1 MLSESSTRA
10 TSAQARCRGLLT
22 RKRVRAKRRR
32 QARGGGGRAVEA
44 SSGRAEGA
52 EGAEGTEGAAAGDAE
67 ARHELLRGF
76 EPMGM
81 LSSCVAVARSKL
93 AARGDVAV
101 AEFDWLPA
109 NPQPNSRL
117 CGFDMGFD
125 CGLAARKPGAVVQV
139 RTPRPH
145 MLEAMRSMIS
155 I

>member
-1 MLSESSTRA
+1 MSWPPAPTF
-10 TSAQARCRGLLT
+10 AQARCRGLLT
-22 RKRVRAKRRR
+22 RKRVRAKRQR

-44 SSGRAEGA
+44 SSGGTEGVEGA
-52 EGAEGTEGAAAGDAE
+52 EGAQPDAE

-93 AARGDVAV
+93 AARGDVA
-101 AEFDWLPA
+101 EFDWLPA
-109 NPQPNSRL
+109 NPQPNPRL

-125 CGLAARKPGAVVQV
+125 CGLAARKPGADVVQV

-145 MLEAMRSMIS
+145 MLEAVRSLIS
-155 I
+155 F

>member
-1 MLSESSTRA
+1 M
-10 TSAQARCRGLLT
+10 
-22 RKRVRAKRRR
+22 RAKRQR

-52 EGAEGTEGAAAGDAE
+52 APNDAE

>member
-1 MLSESSTRA
+1 M
-10 TSAQARCRGLLT
+10 
-22 RKRVRAKRRR
+22 RAKRLR
-32 QARGGGGRAVEA
+32 QARGGGGRAVEPDSA
-44 SSGRAEGA
+44 RAEGA
-52 EGAEGTEGAAAGDAE
+52 GGAAADAE
-67 ARHELLRGF
+67 ARHELLRGL

-93 AARGDVAV
+93 AARSDA
-101 AEFDWLPA
+101 ADFDWLPA
-109 NPQPNSRL
+109 IPQPNPRIF

-145 MLEAMRSMIS
+145 MLEAVRSLIS

>member
-1 MLSESSTRA
+1 M
-10 TSAQARCRGLLT
+10 
-22 RKRVRAKRRR
+22 RAKRLR
-32 QARGGGGRAVEA
+32 QARGGGGRAVEP
-44 SSGRAEGA
+44 SSARAEGA
-52 EGAEGTEGAAAGDAE
+52 GGAAADAE
-67 ARHELLRGF
+67 ARHELLRGL

-93 AARGDVAV
+93 AARSDA
-101 AEFDWLPA
+101 ADFDWLPA
-109 NPQPNSRL
+109 IPQPNPRI

-145 MLEAMRSMIS
+145 MLEAVRSLIS

>member
-1 MLSESSTRA
+1 MLSKLSACA

-22 RKRVRAKRRR
+22 RKRVRATRQR

-44 SSGRAEGA
+44 GSGRTEGA
-52 EGAEGTEGAAAGDAE
+52 EGAAPDDAE

-76 EPMGM
+76 EPLGM
-81 LSSCVAVARSKL
+81 LTSCVAVARSKL
-93 AARGDVAV
+93 ATRGDVAV

-117 CGFDMGFD
+117 CGFDMGFDMGFD

-145 MLEAMRSMIS
+145 MLEAVRSLVS